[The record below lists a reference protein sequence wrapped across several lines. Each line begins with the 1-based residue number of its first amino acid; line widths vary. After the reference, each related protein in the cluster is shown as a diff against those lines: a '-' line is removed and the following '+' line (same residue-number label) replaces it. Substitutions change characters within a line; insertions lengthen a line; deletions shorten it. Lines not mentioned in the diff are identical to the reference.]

1 MKRFLA
7 TVIAC
12 AAICTVWAQSRTV
25 RGTVTDA
32 ADGSPVVGV
41 AVTVE
46 NGTAAAVTGL
56 KGDYTIKVSQGQTLV
71 FSFLGMTTQ
80 RHKVGAAD
88 VIDVKMAA
96 DNKVLDEVIV
106 VAYGTTKKETF
117 TGSAE
122 IVTAEKLKDRPVTDV
137 TKMLDGQVAGVM
149 STSGGGQPGSGAELR
164 IRGFGS
170 INASNS
176 PLLVVDGV
184 PFDGDLNSINSS
196 DIESMSVLKDASAGA
211 LYGAR
216 GANGVILITTKQKR
230 CCPLRG
236 RTGRIAQREPER
248 QGGRQFAGHS
258 LLQHDVG
265 PRIYGAHVPGVLQRS
280 GLHGGLSSVRG
291 SGDDRRPAG
300 APDSRHGQ
308 YL

>member
-12 AAICTVWAQSRTV
+12 AAICAVWAQSRTV

-184 PFDGDLNSINSS
+184 PFDGDLNSINSR

-211 LYGAR
+211 LYGALVR
-216 GANGVILITTKQKR
+216 
-230 CCPLRG
+230 
-236 RTGRIAQREPER
+236 R
-248 QGGRQFAGHS
+248 Q
-258 LLQHDVG
+258 
-265 PRIYGAHVPGVLQRS
+265 
-280 GLHGGLSSVRG
+280 VR
-291 SGDDRRPAG
+291 R
-300 APDSRHGQ
+300 
-308 YL
+308 

>member
-88 VIDVKMAA
+88 VIDVEAKEKAPAA
-96 DNKVLDEVIV
+96 
-106 VAYGTTKKETF
+106 A
-117 TGSAE
+117 
-122 IVTAEKLKDRPVTDV
+122 
-137 TKMLDGQVAGVM
+137 
-149 STSGGGQPGSGAELR
+149 
-164 IRGFGS
+164 
-170 INASNS
+170 
-176 PLLVVDGV
+176 
-184 PFDGDLNSINSS
+184 
-196 DIESMSVLKDASAGA
+196 AGA
-211 LYGAR
+211 
-216 GANGVILITTKQKR
+216 
-230 CCPLRG
+230 
-236 RTGRIAQREPER
+236 
-248 QGGRQFAGHS
+248 S
-258 LLQHDVG
+258 
-265 PRIYGAHVPGVLQRS
+265 
-280 GLHGGLSSVRG
+280 
-291 SGDDRRPAG
+291 
-300 APDSRHGQ
+300 
-308 YL
+308 

>member
-12 AAICTVWAQSRTV
+12 VAICAVQAQSRTV

-56 KGDYTIKVSQGQTLV
+56 KGDYTIKTSQGQTLV

-122 IVTAEKLKDRPVTDV
+122 IVTAEKLKDRPMTDV

-216 GANGVILITTKQKR
+216 GANGVILITTKQNAG
-230 CCPLRG
+230 RG
-236 RTGRIAQREPER
+236 EA
-248 QGGRQFAGHS
+248 F
-258 LLQHDVG
+258 
-265 PRIYGAHVPGVLQRS
+265 
-280 GLHGGLSSVRG
+280 SVRLSAKVG
-291 SGDDRRPAG
+291 VS
-300 APDSRHGQ
+300 
-308 YL
+308 

>member
-12 AAICTVWAQSRTV
+12 AAICAVWAQSRTV

-56 KGDYTIKVSQGQTLV
+56 KGDYTIKASQGQTLV

-149 STSGGGQPGSGAELR
+149 STSGGGQAGSGAELR

-170 INASNS
+170 INA
-176 PLLVVDGV
+176 
-184 PFDGDLNSINSS
+184 
-196 DIESMSVLKDASAGA
+196 
-211 LYGAR
+211 
-216 GANGVILITTKQKR
+216 
-230 CCPLRG
+230 
-236 RTGRIAQREPER
+236 
-248 QGGRQFAGHS
+248 
-258 LLQHDVG
+258 
-265 PRIYGAHVPGVLQRS
+265 
-280 GLHGGLSSVRG
+280 
-291 SGDDRRPAG
+291 
-300 APDSRHGQ
+300 
-308 YL
+308 